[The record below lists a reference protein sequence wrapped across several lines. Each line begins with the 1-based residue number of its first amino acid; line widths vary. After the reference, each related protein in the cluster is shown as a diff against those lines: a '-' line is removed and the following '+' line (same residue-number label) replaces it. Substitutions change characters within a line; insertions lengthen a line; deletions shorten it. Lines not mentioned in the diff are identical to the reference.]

1 VPVPKSVENQQPK
14 ISEGRLRALHRAS
27 LSLVSDLSLQGV
39 LERIV
44 DAARELSDAR
54 FAALGIADAQGKL
67 ETFITSGMKEN
78 EIKRIAHPPQGKGLI
93 GEMMRRGQAIRIPE
107 IAEHP
112 RAVGFPPG
120 HPEMHS
126 FLGVPIS
133 AYGRSIGQLYL
144 TDKQGAASF
153 SEQDQQLI
161 EMLAA
166 HAAAAIENARLHR
179 SALASERELAQRNE
193 ELELVNSLATAA
205 SSTVSVDELLG
216 QMIDQTLEL
225 FQANSAEIYLREE
238 SSDSFRLAMYRGES
252 AAVPQHRN
260 GFREGEGWIGG
271 VVADGRPAFSRLA
284 QTAASPASPEE
295 AAAGP
300 GTVACI
306 PLTAK
311 GEVVGVLN
319 LAYLGER
326 EFTESELG
334 LLEAVGAGIGIA
346 VENARLSRQ
355 ARRLAVLEE
364 RERIGMDLHDG
375 IIQSIYAV
383 GLNLDYARLISQENQ
398 DQIGERLAQ
407 SIDQLNAVI
416 RDIRAYILDLQ
427 PSRIATQ
434 DLGHAL
440 DRLVREFRSNSLIEV
455 EVRLEPEIVKH
466 LDAMRSAVFF
476 HIAQEALANI
486 AKHANASRV
495 WISLREMDD
504 ELIFQVAD
512 NGRGFDTGGEPR
524 RLGHG
529 LSNMAERARQAGGAF
544 EAISSPGE
552 GSTIS
557 IRIKP

>member
-1 VPVPKSVENQQPK
+1 MEIQRPK
-14 ISEGRLRALHRAS
+14 ISESRVRALHRAS

-44 DAARELSDAR
+44 EAARELSDAR
-54 FAALGIADAQGKL
+54 FAALGIPDSSGKL
-67 ETFITSGMKEN
+67 ETFITSGLEED
-78 EIKRIAHPPQGKGLI
+78 EIRRIAHPPQGNGLI
-93 GEMMRRGQAIRIPE
+93 GEMMRHGQAIRIPE
-107 IAEHP
+107 ISEHP
-112 RAVGFPPG
+112 KAVGFPPG
-120 HPEMHS
+120 HPKMHS

-133 AYGRSIGQLYL
+133 AYGRAIGQLYL
-144 TDKQGAASF
+144 ADKQGAADF
-153 SEQDQQLI
+153 SDQDQQLI

-205 SSTVSVDELLG
+205 SSTVSLDDLLR

-225 FQANSAEIYLREE
+225 FQADSAEIYLREE
-238 SSDSFRLAMYRGES
+238 NSDVFRLAMYRRET
-252 AAVPQHRN
+252 ADVARLHC

-271 VVADGRPAFSRLA
+271 VVASGHPAFSHD
-284 QTAASPASPEE
+284 SE
-295 AAAGP
+295 AAGFSALP
-300 GTVACI
+300 GGSGSGLGTLACI
-306 PLTAK
+306 PLVAK

-319 LAYLGER
+319 LAYLRER
-326 EFTESELG
+326 RFTESELG

-383 GLNLDYARLISQENQ
+383 GLNLDYARLISLENH
-398 DQIGERLAQ
+398 DQISERLAQ

-434 DLGHAL
+434 DLSNAL
-440 DRLVREFRSNSLIEV
+440 DRLIREFKSNSLIEV
-455 EVRLEPEIVKH
+455 EVQLEPEVVKH
-466 LDAMRSAVFF
+466 LDATRSAVFF

-495 WISLREMDD
+495 WISMREMDD

-512 NGRGFDTGGEPR
+512 NGQGFDTKAEPR

-529 LSNMAERARQAGGAF
+529 LSNMAERARQAGGEF

-557 IRIKP
+557 ITIKP